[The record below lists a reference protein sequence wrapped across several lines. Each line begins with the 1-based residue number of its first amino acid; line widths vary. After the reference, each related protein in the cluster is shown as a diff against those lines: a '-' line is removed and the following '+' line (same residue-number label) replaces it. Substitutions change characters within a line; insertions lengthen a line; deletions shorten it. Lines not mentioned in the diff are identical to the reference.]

1 LTHKFLSGLAFTAL
15 GLISTLVPI
24 LCIAQSANEVVT
36 IKKAVATVSVE
47 GSAPTTSEV
56 KLSHRWDNLYP
67 GKSGT
72 AIYRFALPPLRSSE
86 QDQGPY
92 ALFINRVGNQVIIK
106 VGGTVVAQFG
116 QLNVPNFDSA
126 KAPVYVSLPSS
137 LLKIGEPTDVEV
149 QVSTQQSRWG
159 GLAEVYFGKEAV
171 IKPLYSSNYSW
182 RQTATVVIC
191 LSLAIMGTIGA
202 GIWWMQRDP
211 LFGFFAMTAFFGI
224 IRMGDRVLPS
234 PPIGWPL
241 WGAIAGAAFIIH
253 LCMMARFSIEA
264 LSPTPK
270 WLRRILNSFLVTAVV
285 LAFIAFFAAKP
296 LLWTITLAS
305 LSIPGIIALYVLLT
319 HLRKRRDRTSMLI
332 AIAFTIVVTASV
344 RDFIVVRLPDSGV
357 ASFSIVPHAVFVFVL
372 FMAWII
378 VERYS
383 QQAEQ
388 YRSLNQGLEQRIA
401 DREKQLNQSFDSLK
415 LKNEQQA
422 TLLERQRIMRDIHD
436 GVGAQLV
443 GLLNLISRDS
453 SSKKEL
459 QEQANAALDEM
470 RIAIDSLQPVDGD
483 LVAVLATLRYRLQPR
498 LKAVG
503 IEVIWNVEDLP
514 TVEDLGPAKVLQI
527 QRILLEA
534 FTNIIKHAK
543 ATRIEVKAQS
553 KREADKELLI
563 TVSDNGIGFSTD
575 NTLEN
580 VQHGLRNMKIRSE
593 TIDAK
598 LSIQSQQGI
607 GTVIT
612 LSLPLSSP

>member
-24 LCIAQSANEVVT
+24 LCIAQSANEVLI

-86 QDQGPY
+86 ADYGPY

-106 VGGTVVAQFG
+106 VGGTVVAQLG

-126 KAPVYVSLPSS
+126 KAPVFVSLPSS

-159 GLAEVYFGKEAV
+159 GLAEVYFGKETV
-171 IKPLYSSNYSW
+171 IKPIYASNYSW

-270 WLRRILNSFLVTAVV
+270 WLRRILNGFLVTAVAM
-285 LAFIAFFAAKP
+285 AFIAFFAAKP
-296 LLWTITLAS
+296 LLWTMTLAS

-388 YRSLNQGLEQRIA
+388 YRNLNQSLEQRIA
-401 DREKQLNQSFDSLK
+401 DREKQLSQSFDSLK

-422 TLLERQRIMRDIHD
+422 TLIERQRIMRDIHD

-498 LKAVG
+498 LRAVG
-503 IEVIWNVEDLP
+503 IEVVWNVEELP

-553 KREADKELLI
+553 TGETNKELLI
-563 TVSDNGIGFSTD
+563 TVSDNGIGFSTG

-580 VQHGLRNMKIRSE
+580 IQHGLRNMQIRSE